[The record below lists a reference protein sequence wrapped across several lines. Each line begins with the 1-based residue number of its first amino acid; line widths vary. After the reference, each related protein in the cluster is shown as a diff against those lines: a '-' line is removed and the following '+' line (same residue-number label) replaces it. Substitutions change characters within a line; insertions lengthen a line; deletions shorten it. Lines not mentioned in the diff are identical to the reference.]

1 MYKIPPS
8 KKRSIS
14 QGNSL
19 AFIHKYYDENFIM
32 EEENEDIESNKE
44 DKKITKNRNKT
55 KEFKAIKIKKINKN
69 DEKNSNNKQSSK
81 LNLNIIKKK
90 IDQNNKS
97 INKGHN
103 SFSLEKIKK
112 KNINNS
118 QKDLKMKKVIN
129 K

>member
-8 KKRSIS
+8 KKRSTS

-32 EEENEDIESNKE
+32 EEESEDIESNKD
-44 DKKITKNRNKT
+44 DKKIIKNRNKS
-55 KEFKAIKIKKINKN
+55 KEFKVIKIKKINKN

-81 LNLNIIKKK
+81 INLNIIKKK
-90 IDQNNKS
+90 IEQLNKS
-97 INKGHN
+97 INKEHN
-103 SFSLEKIKK
+103 SFSLGKIKK

-118 QKDLKMKKVIN
+118 IKV
-129 K
+129 